1 MIHEC
6 QISYLS
12 VDEKGCERTVK
23 ENYVV
28 ENLGCFTE
36 VEEKLLDEFGGL
48 KALDVTKIK
57 RSNIKEIANSRQ
69 DDSDKLWV
77 AELEDIFTM
86 DDGTEKEL
94 KYKILF
100 FSKTIDSAIKFIGE
114 YSKQGYQM
122 TLVTLKKTNFKDV
135 VE

>member
-6 QISYLS
+6 QISYIS
-12 VDEKGCERTVK
+12 VDEKGGERTVK

-28 ENLGCFTE
+28 DNLGCFSE
-36 VEEKLLDEFGGL
+36 VEERLLDEFGGL

-57 RSNIKEIANSRQ
+57 RSNIKEVANSRQ
-69 DDSDKLWV
+69 GDTDKIWI

-100 FSKTIDSAIKFIGE
+100 FSKTIDSAMNFISE

-122 TLVTLKKTNFKDV
+122 SLVALKKTNFKDV

>member
-6 QISYLS
+6 QISYIS
-12 VDEKGCERTVK
+12 VDENGGERTVK

-28 ENLGCFTE
+28 DNLECFSE
-36 VEEKLLDEFGGL
+36 VEDRLLDEFGGL

-57 RSNIKEIANSRQ
+57 RSNIKEVANSRQ
-69 DDSDKLWV
+69 GDADKIWI

-100 FSKTIDSAIKFIGE
+100 FSETIDSAMGFISE
-114 YSKQGYQM
+114 YSKQGYM
-122 TLVTLKKTNFKDV
+122 MSLVTLKKTNFKDV